1 MFFYCRTRHGRAG
14 SGVACASP
22 RPAASDAENPNHCKW
37 DGIVCNDGGNVI
49 EINLVSA
56 WSEFVQ
62 LRNFNFSSF
71 PNLVRFKLA
80 GMGLYGSIPPEI
92 GSVSKLTY
100 LNLSGNSLSGEL
112 PLSLTK
118 LTQLEKLDISFNQM
132 SGPIPLQLGNLSS
145 LVELNLG
152 GNYFSGTIPSTLS
165 LLTCL
170 THLDLHSNQINGTI
184 PSEIYNLKNLMA
196 LHLGK
201 LKNLVSLDLSNNML
215 TGPLLYE
222 LSRLTRLQYLILSS
236 NKLSGRIST
245 NLQNLLS
252 GPLPTQLMNLHAL
265 EQLLLSHN
273 NLTGSIPRV
282 AYPFELTTIDL
293 SHNLL
298 SGEIP
303 PQLGNLGFLR
313 YLDLSNNNFTG
324 NIPPNLVLSLQ
335 MNLSYNSLTDLSLN
349 KLSGPL
355 PTQLTNLHALEQ
367 LLLSHNNL
375 IGRSIPRVAYPFKL
389 TTIDLSHNLL
399 SGEIPPLLGNLSCLQ
414 YLDLSNNNFTG
425 NIPPNLVFW
434 HQMNFGPIPLQF
446 GNLSSLVE
454 LYLGENH
461 FNGTIPPTLGLLTC
475 LTHLDLHS
483 NQINGTIP
491 SEIYNLKNLTAL
503 HLGTNNLLS
512 PISSKIGKLKNLVSL
527 NLSNNMLIGPLPR
540 TLGCLTNLTLLSLAS
555 NQINGSIP
563 LGIGNMRKMRNLDL
577 HNNSLAGLIPSTIGS
592 LTEFVFLDFSVNN
605 FVDGFWR
612 YNRLEAV
619 LGNPNLCYDHF
630 SGLPNCSTR
639 IKKFSSRTTTIVL
652 FTVIPGFLLLGIIG
666 IRIAFLSRRKEI
678 RNKQHESKAIR
689 TGDLFS
695 IWNYDG
701 NIAFE
706 DIITATEDFDI
717 KYCIGTG
724 GYGSVYKANLP
735 SGKVVALKKL
745 HRLEADEP
753 SFDKSFRNEAKVLSE
768 IRHRNIVK
776 LYGFC
781 LHKRCMFFIYEYIE
795 RGSLF
800 YVLSID
806 IAAKELNWK
815 KRLNIIKGIANALS
829 YLHHDCIPTIVH
841 RDLTTNNILLNLE
854 FEAIVADFGIARPL
868 NPNSSNLTTLAGT
881 YGYIAL
887 KLAYTMVVNEK
898 CDVYS
903 FGVGVLETIMGR
915 HPGELISSL
924 ASSST
929 QHIMLKD
936 VLDPRLSPH
945 INQTIA
951 QSVVLV
957 VTLALAG
964 LCSNPKS
971 HPTMKQVSQEFFV
984 QRSQLPKPFA
994 EISMQQLMNQ
1004 EIYVIEK

>member
-1 MFFYCRTRHGRAG
+1 MPSSVSISLVILVWITTIIIINHVG
-14 SGVACASP
+14 SANTSTVAKPQSP
-22 RPAASDAENPNHCKW
+22 PLAQEAKALNQTQSWWWRNEENPNHCKW
-37 DGIVCNDGGNVI
+37 DGIVCNDGGSVI
-49 EINLVSA
+49 EINLDYTFWYGNPYS
-56 WSEFVQ
+56 
-62 LRNFNFSSF
+62 RNFIFNFSSF

-80 GMGLYGSIPPEI
+80 GMGLYGSIPPVI

-118 LTQLEKLDISFNQM
+118 LTQLEKLDISFNHM

-145 LVELNLG
+145 LVEL
-152 GNYFSGTIPSTLS
+152 
-165 LLTCL
+165 
-170 THLDLHSNQINGTI
+170 
-184 PSEIYNLKNLMA
+184 
-196 LHLGK
+196 
-201 LKNLVSLDLSNNML
+201 
-215 TGPLLYE
+215 
-222 LSRLTRLQYLILSS
+222 
-236 NKLSGRIST
+236 
-245 NLQNLLS
+245 
-252 GPLPTQLMNLHAL
+252 
-265 EQLLLSHN
+265 
-273 NLTGSIPRV
+273 
-282 AYPFELTTIDL
+282 
-293 SHNLL
+293 
-298 SGEIP
+298 
-303 PQLGNLGFLR
+303 
-313 YLDLSNNNFTG
+313 
-324 NIPPNLVLSLQ
+324 
-335 MNLSYNSLTDLSLN
+335 
-349 KLSGPL
+349 
-355 PTQLTNLHALEQ
+355 
-367 LLLSHNNL
+367 
-375 IGRSIPRVAYPFKL
+375 
-389 TTIDLSHNLL
+389 
-399 SGEIPPLLGNLSCLQ
+399 
-414 YLDLSNNNFTG
+414 
-425 NIPPNLVFW
+425 
-434 HQMNFGPIPLQF
+434 
-446 GNLSSLVE
+446 
-454 LYLGENH
+454 YLGENH
-461 FNGTIPPTLGLLTC
+461 FNGAIPPTLGLLTC

-527 NLSNNMLIGPLPR
+527 DLSYNTFTGPLLRNLSCLKNLTHLFLCSNKINSPIPLEIGEMRELRHLDLHDNSLSGSIPSTLGLLTYLTHLDLQLNQINGTIPSTLGLLTCLTYLDLHSNQINGTVPSEIYNLKNLMVLHLGTNSLFGPISSKIGKLKNLVSLDLSNNMLTGPLLYELSRLTRLQYLILSSNKLSGRISTNLQNLVHLSVLDLSLNKLSGPLPTQLMNLHALEQLLLSHNNLTGSIPRVAYPFKLTTIDLSHNLLSGEIPPQLGNLGLLRYLDLSNNNFTGNIPPNLVYRYEMDLSYNSLIGPLPE
-540 TLGCLTNLTLLSLAS
+540 GCDFAS
-555 NQINGSIP
+555 RPETIMGNKDLCCVQNISGFPYCPGSPHI
-563 LGIGNMRKMRNLDL
+563 
-577 HNNSLAGLIPSTIGS
+577 TIGS
-592 LTEFVFLDFSVNN
+592 TTN
-605 FVDGFWR
+605 W
-612 YNRLEAV
+612 
-619 LGNPNLCYDHF
+619 
-630 SGLPNCSTR
+630 
-639 IKKFSSRTTTIVL
+639 IKIIPPIVIS
-652 FTVIPGFLLLGIIG
+652 FIFLLLGIVL
-666 IRIAFLSRRKEI
+666 LSRQKIIE
-678 RNKQHESKAIR
+678 NTHSECKAKSN
-689 TGDLFS
+689 GDIFS

-706 DIITATEDFDI
+706 DIITTTEDFDI

-781 LHKRCMFFIYEYIE
+781 LHKRCMFLIYEYIE

-800 YVLSID
+800 YVLSND
-806 IAAKELNWK
+806 IEARELNWK

-881 YGYIAL
+881 YGYIAPE
-887 KLAYTMVVNEK
+887 LAYTMVVNEK

-903 FGVGVLETIMGR
+903 FSVVVLETIMGR

-971 HPTMKQVSQEFFV
+971 RPTMKQVSQEFFV